1 MILYK
6 TLLLVDDDVDDQ
18 EIFILALQEIECS
31 ITCFTAGNG
40 QEAIQSLT
48 SHTVNPD
55 LIFLDMNMPR
65 MNGIQFL
72 QQIKLMEPLKHIPVI
87 IYSTTAEQHV
97 VEETK
102 TLGAMNMVT
111 KPAKFSEL
119 CHMLTNVLT
128 VPPALTIH

>member
-1 MILYK
+1 MIQYK

-18 EIFILALQEIECS
+18 EIFVLALQEVERS
-31 ITCFTAGNG
+31 ITCFIAGNG
-40 QEAIQSLT
+40 PDAIHSLT
-48 SHTVNPD
+48 SHTINPD

-72 QQIKLMEPLKHIPVI
+72 QQIKVMEPLRHIPVI

-102 TLGAMNMVT
+102 ALGAMNMVT

-119 CHMLTNVLT
+119 CHMLTTVLSI
-128 VPPALTIH
+128 PPASTIH